1 MGARPVKIDVRST
14 TFEEPTK
21 RIFDSRGTQAFQKSV
36 AMYRIKMYLHRYV
49 SIVEGEQIPAT
60 SENLK
65 VLDFEGLLSKLAVL
79 VDETPA
85 FPGPRRYGNLA
96 CRTWH
101 DKIEDV
107 LVPLLENFLPSE
119 CHKSI
124 VELRYYLANAFGS
137 RERLDYGTGHEL
149 SFFALVSALDMLGA
163 WGPDLKGKD
172 LLFLLN
178 SYYALTKKL
187 VLTYSLEP
195 AGSHGVWG
203 LDDHFHL
210 IYIFGASQMVGM
222 RSPPATPKELQM
234 KDIVEEN
241 ASTNLY
247 CQGLAFVF
255 QVKSGQLSENSPM
268 LYDISQTVATWPKVQ
283 RGLLKMYFAEVLNKF
298 PVVQH
303 FWFGKGLYPWVSSDS
318 GDVLPIFE
326 ASLPNNPVQTSVH
339 SAHNAHTTRHPMNP
353 PDLRGVNRF
362 IAHDRFRKS

>member
-1 MGARPVKIDVRST
+1 MGARPVKVDVHST
-14 TFEEPTK
+14 MFEEPTK

-49 SIVEGEQIPAT
+49 SIVEGEQIPKT
-60 SENLK
+60 SENST
-65 VLDFEGLLSKLAVL
+65 VLDFVALLSKLATM

-96 CRTWH
+96 CRSWH
-101 DKIEDV
+101 DKIETA
-107 LVPLLENFLPSE
+107 LSPLLEDFMPSD
-119 CHKSI
+119 CQKSI

-149 SFFALVSALDMLGA
+149 SFFAVISALDMLGI
-163 WGPDLKGKD
+163 WGPDLQGRD

-178 SYYALTKKL
+178 SYYALIKKL

-210 IYIFGASQMVGM
+210 IYIFGASQMIGM
-222 RSPPATPKELQM
+222 RSPPASPKEMQM
-234 KDIVEEN
+234 KDIVQEN
-241 ASTNLY
+241 APTNLY
-247 CQGLAFVF
+247 CQGLSFVY
-255 QVKSGQLSENSPM
+255 QVKSGQLAENSPM

-303 FWFGKGLYPWVSSDS
+303 FWFGKGLYPWVSTDS
-318 GDVLPIFE
+318 GDVLPVFE
-326 ASLPNNPVQTSVH
+326 ASLSNHPVQTTL
-339 SAHNAHTTRHPMNP
+339 HNAGTSRHPMNP

-362 IAHDRFRKS
+362 IPQDRFRKF